1 MSADCSKYPHSGE
14 EERDAE
20 KKNGGFF
27 LWRILRWAGIV
38 LLCCSL
44 LGFAG
49 VMLVTL
55 LLALNVFFPDPS
67 IEMSVFDTLGE
78 IAMWI
83 GFLLAEILAIGFNIL
98 ILKRVAENG
107 R

>member
-1 MSADCSKYPHSGE
+1 MKTGVFSL
-14 EERDAE
+14 R
-20 KKNGGFF
+20 
-27 LWRILRWAGIV
+27 RIVRFVCIV

-44 LGFAG
+44 LGFVG
-49 VMLVTL
+49 VMLLTL

-83 GFLLAEILAIGFNIL
+83 GFLLAELLAIGSNIF
-98 ILKRVAENG
+98 ILKQVAESG

>member
-1 MSADCSKYPHSGE
+1 MTD
-14 EERDAE
+14 
-20 KKNGGFF
+20 GGFF
-27 LWRILRWAGIV
+27 LRRIGRIVCIV

-49 VMLVTL
+49 VMLLTL

-83 GFLLAEILAIGFNIL
+83 GFLLAELLAIGFNL
-98 ILKRVAENG
+98 FALKQVADKG